1 MSTTRLVRDVMTKDV
16 VSVRT
21 HTSFRLLASAM
32 IGHDVGALPVVDAL
46 GHPVGV
52 VSRTDLLA
60 KRARLGH
67 GPLGSVWERLTA
79 RGRRTAAASAGN
91 TAVRMMSNRAVTVT
105 PDDTVFRAAYLM
117 RRHDVS
123 HLPVVDRRG
132 VVVGI
137 VSRSDL
143 LGEFM
148 REDKLIREDVLTD
161 VLAHRIED
169 TDAVD
174 VTVERGVVTFAGQVR
189 LASDVQYLVE
199 RTRRLPGV
207 VDVIDLLR
215 WHTDDRKPQVSPLF

>member
-1 MSTTRLVRDVMTKDV
+1 MDTARLVRDVMTKDV

-21 HTSFRLLASAM
+21 YTSFRLVASAM
-32 IGHDVGALPVVDAL
+32 LGHDVGALPVVDAL

-67 GPLGSVWERLTA
+67 GPLGSAWERMTA
-79 RGRRTAAASAGN
+79 RGRRTAAASKGS
-91 TAVRMMSNRAVTVT
+91 TAVRMMSHHAVTVT
-105 PDDTVFRAAYLM
+105 AEDTVFRAAYLM

-137 VSRSDL
+137 VSRGDL

-148 REDKLIREDVLTD
+148 REDKVIREDVLTE
-161 VLAHRIED
+161 VLAHRIEEP
-169 TDAVD
+169 DAVE
-174 VTVERGVVTFAGQVR
+174 VAVERGVVSLTGQVR
-189 LASDVQYLVE
+189 LASDALYIVE
-199 RTRRLPGV
+199 RTRKLPGV
-207 VDVIDLLR
+207 VDVVDLLH
-215 WHTDDRKPQVSPLF
+215 WGTDDRRPQVGPLF